1 MMEIQEINIESNLYP
16 EKLRNIKKPP
26 YKLYAIGNVELLNK
40 PSLAIIG
47 TRHITEY
54 GTKNCKYFT
63 QKIVEKD
70 IPIVSGMAIGTDS
83 VAHKT
88 ALEFG
93 GETIAVLPSG
103 FDNVYPK
110 ANKNLF
116 EKIINQ
122 NGLVITEYP
131 PSTSANSDRFLERNR
146 IVSGL
151 SEGVLVIESA
161 YRSGTSVTAKLA
173 YQQGRVVMALPGRL
187 DSSYGVGVN
196 KLIQDGAKL
205 ITDIEDIIKCFP
217 QFMDK
222 LWKTEVAVQEVIW
235 DIKDEYREIAGI
247 LKDKALPVEE
257 IVQKTKDKNL
267 REVLNLLINM
277 ELDGIVVE
285 KMGEGYSLVRE
296 KVLYG

>member
-1 MMEIQEINIESNLYP
+1 MMEIQEINIESDLYP
-16 EKLRNIKKPP
+16 EKLRQIKKPP
-26 YKLYAIGNVELLNK
+26 FKIYAIGNIELLNK
-40 PSLAIIG
+40 PSLAIVG

-54 GTKNCKYFT
+54 GTKNCKYFA

-70 IPIVSGMAIGTDS
+70 IPIISGMAIGTDS

-88 ALEFG
+88 ALEYG

-103 FDNVYPK
+103 FKNVYPK
-110 ANKNLF
+110 GNKKLF

-131 PSTSANSDRFLERNR
+131 PSVSANSDRFLERNR

-187 DSSYGVGVN
+187 DDSYGVGVN
-196 KLIQDGAKL
+196 KLIQNGAKL
-205 ITDIEDIIKCFP
+205 VTDIDDIISLFP
-217 QFMDK
+217 QFIDK
-222 LWKTEVAVQEVIW
+222 MRKTDINIQETFWNIN
-235 DIKDEYREIAGI
+235 DEYKEIVAI
-247 LKDKALPVEE
+247 LRGKTLSLEE
-257 IVQKTKDKNL
+257 IVQETKEKNL
-267 REVLNLLINM
+267 REVINLLMNM
-277 ELDGIVVE
+277 EIEGIVEE
-285 KMGEGYSLVRE
+285 KMGEGYTLI
-296 KVLYG
+296 